1 MLNGLKNRPLN
12 KQTINDIINFVD
24 GKQEVFDELVETFL
38 SNNTR
43 VSQLTSWAVGHITE
57 QHPQL
62 VDKHHKLLIA
72 NLQSRA
78 AHNAVRRNI
87 VRIYQTAH
95 IPEDIE
101 GELSEIC
108 YKYVANP
115 KEVTAI
121 RVFSMTICERIAIK
135 YPELVPEL
143 IDTIQGHLAYGSAGF
158 KNRGSKILN
167 KLQNLAQ

>member
-72 NLQSRA
+72 NL
-78 AHNAVRRNI
+78 
-87 VRIYQTAH
+87 
-95 IPEDIE
+95 
-101 GELSEIC
+101 
-108 YKYVANP
+108 
-115 KEVTAI
+115 
-121 RVFSMTICERIAIK
+121 
-135 YPELVPEL
+135 
-143 IDTIQGHLAYGSAGF
+143 
-158 KNRGSKILN
+158 
-167 KLQNLAQ
+167 